1 MERATVDVQTFARN
15 FECYLEESPDGGVDV
30 TTRIE
35 DLPRWTSLQA
45 LMVVVG
51 LERDYGV
58 ILSEEE
64 FKKANT
70 VEDLY
75 HIVAQRMAE

>member
-1 MERATVDVQTFARN
+1 MERATLNVQKFARN
-15 FECYLEESPDGGVDV
+15 FECYLEKPPDGGVDV
-30 TTRIE
+30 TMRIE

-58 ILSEEE
+58 TLSDEE
-64 FKKANT
+64 FKKAHT

-75 HIVAQRMAE
+75 RMVAHKMAE